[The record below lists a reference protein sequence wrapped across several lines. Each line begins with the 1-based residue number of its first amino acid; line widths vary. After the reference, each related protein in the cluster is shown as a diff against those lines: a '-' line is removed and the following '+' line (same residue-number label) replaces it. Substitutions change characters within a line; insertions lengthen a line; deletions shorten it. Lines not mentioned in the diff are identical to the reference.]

1 MFSGLQAKLIAAL
14 AVIVG
19 LITTIAGVYFKGKST
34 GANEVKV
41 DAANDL
47 LDDIKLKNE
56 ISDDVEEDIASQ
68 SRDERI
74 DSL

>member
-1 MFSGLQAKLIAAL
+1 MAFCAAVVTLI
-14 AVIVG
+14 V
-19 LITTIAGVYFKGKST
+19 TIAGVYFKGKST

-47 LDDIKLKNE
+47 LDDIELKNE
-56 ISDDVEEDIASQ
+56 IAEDVKEDIANSDRQ
-68 SRDERI
+68 SRI